1 MPPTVFIADTV
12 YAPERIDNAA
22 VVIEDGLITAAGPRE
37 QVAVPANAREVRLD
51 GGFLTPGFID
61 THNHGAGGR
70 DVMEATGDSLDVVC
84 QVLARHGTTS
94 YYPTTITAAAIDIR
108 RQVEF
113 LAEYI
118 EQREHSNAL
127 GAQPLGIHMEGPY
140 LSEKRRGVHPPE
152 YLAEP
157 TLEAYRQFAQAARGR
172 LSIMTIAPELAHAS
186 EVIEEMVRTGVRPSM
201 GHTDASFDIADRA
214 VHLGVR
220 QATHMFNA
228 MRPFGHRDPGVI
240 GKVLDDP
247 AIAAELIA
255 DGIHVDPQTIRVLY
269 RCKGRDGIVL
279 ISDGISATGMPDG
292 NYRVGILNV
301 EVKDGACRFEGH
313 LAGSVLTLDQA
324 IRNMHQLVGI
334 PLEEAIQMATLNTA
348 RLMGLEGRKGAIRK
362 GADADL
368 VVWGGDLQI
377 KQVYARGAAVLN

>member
-1 MPPTVFIADTV
+1 MPSTVFIADTI
-12 YAPERIDNAA
+12 YTPERIDNAA
-22 VVIEDGLITAAGPRE
+22 VVIEDGLIAAAGPRE
-37 QVAVPANAREVRLD
+37 QVTVPANAREVRLD

-70 DVMEATGDSLDVVC
+70 DVMEATRDSLDVVC
-84 QVLARHGTTS
+84 EVLARYGTTS
-94 YYPTTITAAAIDIR
+94 YYPTTITAAVVDIR

-118 EQREHSNAL
+118 EQTERQAA

-152 YLAEP
+152 YLVEP
-157 TLEAYRQFAQAARGR
+157 TLEAYRDFAQAARGR
-172 LSIMTIAPELAHAS
+172 LSIMTIAPELANAT
-186 EVIEEMVRTGVRPSM
+186 EVIEEMVRTGVQPSM
-201 GHTDASFDIADRA
+201 GHTDATFDIADRA
-214 VHLGVR
+214 AQLGIR

-247 AIAAELIA
+247 SIAAELIA

-269 RCKGRDGIVL
+269 RCKGKDGIVL

-292 NYRVGILNV
+292 NYTVGILNV
-301 EVKDGACRFEGH
+301 EVKDGACRYEGH

-324 IRNMHQLVGI
+324 IRNMHQLVGV

-348 RLMGLEGRKGAIRK
+348 RLMGLEGRKGAIRE

-368 VVWGGDLQI
+368 VIWGSDLQI
-377 KQVYARGAAVLN
+377 RQVYARGVAVI

>member
-1 MPPTVFIADTV
+1 MPSIVFITDKL
-12 YAPERIDNAA
+12 YAPESIDNAA
-22 VVIEDGLITAAGPRE
+22 VVIEDGLITAVGPRE
-37 QVAVPANAREVRLD
+37 QITVPSNAREVNVD
-51 GGFLTPGFID
+51 DGFLTPGFID
-61 THNHGAGGR
+61 IHNHGAGGR
-70 DVMEATGDSLDVVC
+70 DVMEATRDSLDVVC

-94 YYPTTITAAAIDIR
+94 YYPTTITAAAVDIR

-118 EQREHSNAL
+118 EHSETTTAA

-152 YLAEP
+152 YLVEP
-157 TLEAYRQFAQAARGR
+157 ALDAYRQFAQAARGR
-172 LSIMTIAPELAHAS
+172 LAIMTIAPELANAD
-186 EVIEEMVRTGVRPSM
+186 EVIEEMVRTGVQPSM
-201 GHTDASFDIADRA
+201 GHTDATFDIADRA
-214 VHLGVR
+214 ARLGVR

-269 RCKGRDGIVL
+269 RCKGKDGIVL

-301 EVKDGACRFEGH
+301 EVKDGACRYEGR

-324 IRNMHQLVGI
+324 IRNMHRLAGV

-348 RLMGLEGRKGAIRK
+348 RLMGLENRKGSIRK

-368 VVWGGDLQI
+368 VIWDGDLRI
-377 KQVYARGAAVLN
+377 KQVYARGVAVL